1 MNNDYEMDG
10 ASFSSRSET
19 DFLSFLN
26 EREDN
31 AQWLEEEIK
40 VMKVKV
46 QDMFSPHGGI
56 SEAAKREAHYYIT
69 GGQLGELYLRD
80 IAVPSLLE
88 RARISGYALMDLS
101 HDDFADVVTR
111 CLQTAKNSELTKVRV
126 QDGKASAFMANSYR
140 IVPQPDIY
148 ISASE
153 KIGSQFDGAFLHG
166 ASACERL

>member
-56 SEAAKREAHYYIT
+56 SEAAKREAH
-69 GGQLGELYLRD
+69 
-80 IAVPSLLE
+80 S
-88 RARISGYALMDLS
+88 
-101 HDDFADVVTR
+101 
-111 CLQTAKNSELTKVRV
+111 
-126 QDGKASAFMANSYR
+126 
-140 IVPQPDIY
+140 
-148 ISASE
+148 
-153 KIGSQFDGAFLHG
+153 
-166 ASACERL
+166 